1 MEIITGV
8 HQLRIPFPEGM
19 ERHTNVY
26 VIEGSKGAI
35 LVDCGWDSSEA
46 IWAFREELRLDRL
59 SFEDINWIVITHIHP
74 DHFALASKLKELC
87 DAKVVMHRAEAQLI
101 ESRYVKYAR
110 LSREMQGMLVAEGVP
125 PEEAG
130 GMCEASTWELQFVT
144 PVHPDILVEQG
155 DTISNGT
162 FQFDVIHTPGHTAGH
177 ICLYESRKR
186 RLFCGDHVLFD
197 VVPRAG
203 VDPQSTA
210 DPVGDYLTSLDH
222 LSDHAVSFVFPGH
235 GPVFNSLSIRSDEI
249 RRHMDFRQ
257 KQIARV
263 LDEGLKTG
271 YHVACSLSWRT
282 EEGAQEFADLS
293 ARDRRVAVF
302 EAVAWLRRLVN
313 LGAVAVV
320 ERDNKRFYLAK

>member
-1 MEIITGV
+1 MEIVTGV

-19 ERHTNVY
+19 ERHTNAY

-46 IWAFREELRLDRL
+46 LWAFREELRLDRL
-59 SFEDINWIVITHIHP
+59 SFDEINWIVVTHIHP
-74 DHFALASKLKELC
+74 DHFGLASKLKELC
-87 DAKVVMHRAEAQLI
+87 DAKIVMHRDEAQLI
-101 ESRYVKYAR
+101 DSRYVKYAR
-110 LSREMQGMLVAEGVP
+110 LSREMQDMLVVEGTP
-125 PEEAG
+125 FDEATE
-130 GMCEASTWELQFVT
+130 MCETSKWELQFIT
-144 PVHPDILVEQG
+144 PVHPDIVVEHG

-162 FQFDVIHTPGHTAGH
+162 YQLDVLHTPGHTAGH
-177 ICLYESRKR
+177 ICLYEARKR

-197 VVPRAG
+197 AVPRAA
-203 VDPQSTA
+203 VDPQSSQ
-210 DPVGDYLTSLDH
+210 DPIGDYLQSLDA
-222 LSDHAVSFVFPGH
+222 LSSHALSFVFPGH

-249 RRHMDFRQ
+249 RRHMQYRQ
-257 KQIARV
+257 KQILGI

-282 EEGAQEFADLS
+282 EEDTLEFAELS
-293 ARDRRVAVF
+293 PRDRRVAVL

-313 LGAVAVV
+313 AGDVGVV

>member
-59 SFEDINWIVITHIHP
+59 SFDEINWIVITHIHP
-74 DHFALASKLKELC
+74 DHFGLASKLKELC
-87 DAKVVMHRAEAQLI
+87 DAKIVMHRVEARHI
-101 ESRYVKYAR
+101 DSRYVKYAR
-110 LSREMQGMLVAEGVP
+110 LSREMHAMLVAEGVDSN
-125 PEEAG
+125 EASE
-130 GMCEASTWELQFVT
+130 MCEASTWELQFVT
-144 PVHPDILVEQG
+144 PVQPDIVVEQG

-162 FQFDVIHTPGHTAGH
+162 FQFEVIHTPGHTAGH
-177 ICLYESRKR
+177 ICLYDSRKR

-197 VVPRAG
+197 VVPRVG
-203 VDPQSTA
+203 IDPQSSE
-210 DPVGDYLTSLDH
+210 DPIGDYMESLTR
-222 LSDHAVSFVFPGH
+222 LSAHPVSFVFPGH

-249 RRHMDFRQ
+249 RRHMEFRK
-257 KQIARV
+257 KQVLGV
-263 LDEGLKTG
+263 LDDGLKTG

-282 EEGAQEFADLS
+282 EDCTKEFSELS

-302 EAVAWLRRLVN
+302 EAVAWLRRLVKQ
-313 LGAVAVV
+313 GDVGVI